1 MVDEA
6 ATPSP
11 RFRRTASPTMN
22 APCHHVRRASRIAL
36 LFAATFS
43 SLLGQVAP
51 RTNESTSEVV
61 RLDPFSVSA
70 GADEGYSA
78 KSSASGLGFV
88 VDVAKLPIT
97 VNTLTPALL
106 DDLGVV
112 KVEDALRYVSG
123 VSNEGRTSKTES
135 YILRGFVTGA
145 NLRNGEIFSVPT
157 DIAVIDRV
165 EVLKGPASIVY
176 GVADPAGVVNS
187 VTKKASMRRAASSS
201 LLWDEYGSARAIVD
215 VNQPLVSNRDVRLAG
230 RFVLAHGREGFARP
244 NEFRDRT
251 IFAPNFRLELGR
263 NTVVDLDLHHTK
275 ENGRINRIQIP
286 WDRGNPPYD
295 ASIFANG
302 LVPVTRDFTW
312 VTPNDDWD
320 FRSEGLDLRVTQ
332 HLSDRLTLQVAF
344 VRSQIDREHYFNLGN
359 GRLAPNAQG
368 EYLAGNTQMVVEPS
382 NIDHR
387 GLSAKLLWDTMIAR
401 TNHKFTLGFRDNWDV
416 NYEYAYYDNAV
427 RADPTLRVIADRSG
441 GRTVRFQ
448 GAPRTVFRLT
458 DPNVLTLSGTTAAT
472 NPNPVTV
479 RSAYASDY
487 ITMPGEKLNLL
498 LGVSYVDIV
507 TQKKS
512 KVVPQAGFVYDLG
525 RGVGAYGLYS
535 QSAKANGPA
544 STLNPALGF
553 LPPEEGEGKEIGLRF
568 DPAASKLTGTLALFE
583 IKRSNIVQFLGGGL
597 FTQNNNIPSG
607 EEISRGVELDLIYS
621 PTPEWTLLFAYANT
635 RAYISQQE
643 ISVTPDYNGDGVSDA
658 VGLDKEGVARNDVRV
673 WTSYRLD
680 QVPALRGLTI
690 GGGLTW
696 REGPIKQ
703 FAGYI
708 QRKIEE
714 KGDPTRVDLFI
725 AKRMKLAG
733 REFKAQANWYNATD
747 ANYLDRRG
755 YIVQP
760 STLTFTLDTKW

>member
-1 MVDEA
+1 
-6 ATPSP
+6 
-11 RFRRTASPTMN
+11 MN

-230 RFVLAHGREGFARP
+230 RFVFAHGREGFARP

-295 ASIFANG
+295 ASIFAIG

-427 RADPTLRVIADRSG
+427 RADPTLRVIADRAG

-725 AKRMKLAG
+725 AKRMKVAG

>member
-1 MVDEA
+1 MNPSSRPA
-6 ATPSP
+6 A
-11 RFRRTASPTMN
+11 R
-22 APCHHVRRASRIAL
+22 AL
-36 LFAATFS
+36 LRALLLVS
-43 SLLGQVAP
+43 SAFPAMAQPAP
-51 RTNESTSEVV
+51 AKAGDPSADVV

-70 GADEGYSA
+70 GAGEGYAA

-88 VDVAKLPIT
+88 VDLAKLPIT

-157 DIAVIDRV
+157 DVAVVDRV
-165 EVLKGPASIVY
+165 EVIKGPASLVY
-176 GVADPAGVVNS
+176 GVADPAGVVNA
-187 VTKKASMRRAASSS
+187 VTKKASMRRAVSTS

-230 RFVLAHGREGFARP
+230 RLVLAHGREGFARP
-244 NEFRDRT
+244 NEYRDRT
-251 IFAPNFRLELGR
+251 ILAPNLRLELGR
-263 NTVVDLDLHHTK
+263 NTLVDLDLHHTK

-295 ASIFANG
+295 ASIFAIG
-302 LVPVTRDFTW
+302 LVPVPRDFTW

-320 FRSEGLDLRVTQ
+320 FRSEGIDLRVTQ
-332 HLSDRLTLQVAF
+332 HLAERLTLQVAF

-387 GLSAKLLWDTMIAR
+387 GISAKLLWDAMLGR
-401 TNHKFTLGFRDNWDV
+401 TSHKVTLGFRDNWDV
-416 NYEYAYYDNAV
+416 NYEYAYYDNSV
-427 RADPTLRVIADRSG
+427 RADSTLRVIADRAG
-441 GRTVRFQ
+441 GRPVRFQ

-487 ITMPGEKLNLL
+487 ITLPGERLNLL
-498 LGVSYVDIV
+498 LGVSYLDIV
-507 TQKKS
+507 TQKRS

-525 RGVGAYGLYS
+525 RGIGAYGLYS

-553 LPPEEGEGKEIGLRF
+553 LPPEEGEGKELGLRF
-568 DPAASKLTGTLALFE
+568 DSAASKLAGTVALFE
-583 IKRSNIVQFLGGGL
+583 ITRSNIVQFLGGGL

-607 EEISRGVELDLIYS
+607 EEISRGIEVDLTYS
-621 PTPEWTLLFAYANT
+621 PTPEWNLLFAYANT
-635 RAYISQQE
+635 DAYISQQE
-643 ISVTPDYNGDGVSDA
+643 ISVTPDYNGDGSSDA
-658 VGLDKEGVARNDVRV
+658 VGLDKEGVARNDVRI
-673 WTSYRLD
+673 WTTYRLD
-680 QVPALRGLTI
+680 AVPVLRGVTI
-690 GGGLTW
+690 GGGFTW

-714 KGDPTRVDLFI
+714 KGDPTRLDLFV
-725 AKRMKLAG
+725 ARRLTLAG
-733 REFKAQANWYNATD
+733 REVRLQANWYNATD

-760 STLTFTLDTKW
+760 STFTFTIDTTW